1 MAYGNEEKDDMG
13 NKGRKGKGPKPMR
26 GAKKARRESARKER
40 RNLKTEN
47 PVVDKSSLGSG
58 PTPKAQQNHASGSAT
73 INMHAKSTVPMPALK
88 NETRM
93 ATPINERNEMHA
105 TDFGKR
111 SIETNPSIK
120 VITDQIQNIGMV
132 DDNYNTGNEG
142 KGPNPMNKLKKK
154 D

>member
-40 RNLKTEN
+40 RNLLTEN

-58 PTPKAQQNHASGSAT
+58 PTPKAKQNHASGSGT
-73 INMHAKSTVPMPALK
+73 ITMHTKSTVPEVKTVPEAKKITRPMQTKMREVPKPALK
-88 NETRM
+88 NSPMT

-120 VITDQIQNIGMV
+120 VITNQ
-132 DDNYNTGNEG
+132 Y
-142 KGPNPMNKLKKK
+142 KKK